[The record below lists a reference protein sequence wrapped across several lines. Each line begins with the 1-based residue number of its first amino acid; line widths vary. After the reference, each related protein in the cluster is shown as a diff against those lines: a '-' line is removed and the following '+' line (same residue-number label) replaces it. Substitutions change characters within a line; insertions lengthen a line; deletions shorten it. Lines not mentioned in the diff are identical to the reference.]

1 MIVRVSTILLSYPIE
16 SVRTCV
22 SCPYG
27 IEGLYPVEQV
37 GHGYT
42 VVLGS
47 SGYQD
52 HLRQFL

>member
-1 MIVRVSTILLSYPIE
+1 MIVGVSTILLSYPIE